1 MKRALTLFLIVA
13 ALMGVTV
20 PVHAE
25 EQVANFFLLY
35 DLDATAITYCR
46 VTNLN
51 GDPFGLPI
59 TVTLG
64 KLKTSGSS
72 VTVVDE
78 TASTNVF
85 AAVAVGDILVVNT
98 GVETTKYGVVVAK
111 GSDASLTIHAAQNWS
126 AGYTFGILRPAC
138 GTAATSG
145 WIDLP
150 SKYENKVIGFH
161 LKQING
167 VTGGIDL
174 RVECKGGYADAAP
187 NPVYPSSSTA
197 TCGGGTN
204 ASGFCNFTT
213 AGITTG
219 NLDVQVDEAHR
230 SCRVGL
236 LIHTSETAE
245 SVEADNERI
254 TVGLTLTTNNK

>member
-1 MKRALTLFLIVA
+1 MKRALITALFLILG
-13 ALMGVTV
+13 AL

-25 EQVANFFLLY
+25 EQVANYFLLY
-35 DLDATAITYCR
+35 DLDATSITYCR

-51 GDPFGLPI
+51 GDPFGQPI
-59 TVTLG
+59 TVTAGRLDS
-64 KLKTSGSS
+64 SGSS
-72 VTVVDE
+72 TTIVEETVG
-78 TASTNVF
+78 TNPF
-85 AAVAVGDILVVNT
+85 LAVAVGDILVANT
-98 GVETTKYGVVVAK
+98 GDEATKYGVVTAK
-111 GSDASLTIHAAQNWS
+111 ASAASITIHSARDWS
-126 AGYTFGILRPAC
+126 AGYSFGILRPAC

-150 SKYENKVIGFH
+150 AKYENKVIGFH
-161 LKQING
+161 LTQISG
-167 VTGGIDL
+167 VTGGIDF
-174 RVECKGGYADAAP
+174 RVECKGGYPNAQP
-187 NPVYPSSSTA
+187 NPVYPSSATA

-219 NLDVQVDEAHR
+219 NLDVMVDEAHR

-245 SVEADNERI
+245 TVEADNERI

>member
-13 ALMGVTV
+13 AFLGVTV

-25 EQVANFFLLY
+25 ESVANFFLLY

-51 GDPFGLPI
+51 GDPFAGPI
-59 TVTLG
+59 TVTAG
-64 KLKTSGSS
+64 KLTTSGSS
-72 VTVVDE
+72 ATVTESVVGSNPFLAVATGDIIV
-78 TASTNVF
+78 AST
-85 AAVAVGDILVVNT
+85 GD
-98 GVETTKYGVVVAK
+98 EATKYGVVVAK
-111 GSDASLTIHAAQNWS
+111 ASAASITIHTARDWS
-126 AGYTFGILRPAC
+126 AGYNFGILRPAC

-145 WIDLP
+145 WIDIP
-150 SKYENKVIGFH
+150 AGFENKVIGFH
-161 LKQING
+161 LVQING

-174 RVECKGGYADAAP
+174 RVECKGGYAGAQP
-187 NPVYPSSSTA
+187 NPVYPASSSS

-219 NLDVQVDEAHR
+219 NLDVMVDETHR

-236 LIHTSETAE
+236 LIHTSESAE
-245 SVEADNERI
+245 AVEADNERI
-254 TVGLTLTTNNK
+254 TIGLQLTTNRK

>member
-1 MKRALTLFLIVA
+1 MKRALITALFLIA
-13 ALMGVTV
+13 FAI
-20 PVHAE
+20 PVRAE

-35 DLDATAITYCR
+35 DLDATSITYCR

-51 GDPFGLPI
+51 GDPFGGPI
-59 TVTLG
+59 LVTAG
-64 KLKTSGSS
+64 KLDTSGSS
-72 VTVVDE
+72 ATVVEE
-78 TASTNVF
+78 TVGSNPF
-85 AAVAVGDILVVNT
+85 AAVAVGDILVAST
-98 GVETTKYGVVVAK
+98 GDEATKYGVVTAK
-111 GSDASLTIHAAQNWS
+111 ASSASLTIHTARDWS

-138 GTAATSG
+138 GTASTSG
-145 WIDLP
+145 WIDIP
-150 SKYENKVIGFH
+150 SGYENKVVGFH

-167 VTGGIDL
+167 VTGGIDVRL
-174 RVECKGGYADAAP
+174 ECKGGYPDAAP

-219 NLDVQVDEAHR
+219 NLDIMIDEAHR

-254 TVGLTLTTNNK
+254 TVGLTLTTNRK

>member
-1 MKRALTLFLIVA
+1 MKRTLYALLFALCAFVA
-13 ALMGVTV
+13 

-35 DLDATAITYCR
+35 DLDATSITYCR
-46 VTNLN
+46 VANLN
-51 GDPFGLPI
+51 GDPFGGPV
-59 TVTLG
+59 TVALG

-72 VTVVDE
+72 ATVVE
-78 TASTNVF
+78 NTASSNPF
-85 AAVAVGDILVVNT
+85 LAIAIGDIIVANT
-98 GVETTKYGVVVAK
+98 GDETTKYGVVIAK
-111 GSDASLTIHAAQNWS
+111 ASNASLTIHAARDWS
-126 AGYTFGILRPAC
+126 AGYNFGILRPAC

-145 WIDLP
+145 WIDFP
-150 SKYENKVIGFH
+150 AGFENKLIGFH
-161 LKQING
+161 LKQISG
-167 VTGGIDL
+167 VTGGIDM
-174 RVECKGGYADAAP
+174 RVECKNGYPDAAP
-187 NPVYPSSSTA
+187 DPVYPSSSTA

-219 NLDVQVDEAHR
+219 NVEVMVDESHR

-245 SVEADNERI
+245 TLESDNERI
-254 TVGLTLTTNNK
+254 TVGLQLTTNRK

>member
-1 MKRALTLFLIVA
+1 MKRALITALFLILG
-13 ALMGVTV
+13 AL
-20 PVHAE
+20 PLHAE

-35 DLDATAITYCR
+35 DLDATSITYCR
-46 VTNLN
+46 VVNLN
-51 GDPFGLPI
+51 GDPFGGPI

-72 VTVVDE
+72 TTVVDE

-85 AAVAVGDILVVNT
+85 ASAAVGDIIVANT
-98 GVETTKYGVVVAK
+98 GDETTKYGVITAK
-111 GSDASLTIHAAQNWS
+111 ASDASLTIHAARDWS
-126 AGYTFGILRPAC
+126 AGYKFGLLRPTC

-145 WIDLP
+145 WIDFP
-150 SKYENKVIGFH
+150 AKYENKVIGFH
-161 LKQING
+161 LKQISG
-167 VTGGIDL
+167 VTGGIDM
-174 RVECKGGYADAAP
+174 RVECKGGYPDAAA
-187 NPVYPSSSTA
+187 NPVYPASSSS

-219 NLDVQVDEAHR
+219 NLDVMVDEAHR

-245 SVEADNERI
+245 AVEADNERI
-254 TVGLTLTTNNK
+254 TVGLTLTTNSK